1 MANFISKSITIKW
14 GGSDHKIA
22 VTNELCNELES
33 NGADLYKMYLNLN
46 SGKTPRMFLLGNLIT
61 LILQSDGVDVL
72 QSDVMKKLVSVPADS
87 ISIYK
92 FASAFIK
99 IAIPTGDDADV
110 GKPQPE
116 TAQK

>member
-14 GGSDHKIA
+14 EGSDHKIA

-33 NGADLYKMYLNLN
+33 NGTNLYKMHIDLN
-46 SGKTPRMFLLGNLIT
+46 SGKIPKMFLLGHLIT
-61 LILQSDGVDVL
+61 LILKSDGVDVD
-72 QSDVMKKLVSVPADS
+72 QHDVMKKLVSVPTDS

-92 FASAFIK
+92 FASAFIN
-99 IAIPTGDDADV
+99 IAIPAGDDADV
-110 GKPQPE
+110 GKSQPE

>member
-14 GGSDHKIA
+14 EGSDHKIA

-33 NGADLYKMYLNLN
+33 NGADLYKMYLNLS
-46 SGKTPRMFLLGNLIT
+46 SGKTPRMFLLGHLIT
-61 LILQSDGVDVL
+61 GILQSAGVDVV
-72 QSDVMKKLVSVPADS
+72 QGDVMPKLLSVPADS
-87 ISIYK
+87 VSIYK

-99 IAIPTGDDADV
+99 IAIPTGDDANA
-110 GKPQPE
+110 GKPEPE